1 MSIRVSSDRRNSV
14 LMIHKSHFCNLQYTN
29 TAQISYLIL
38 IQCFPFNISHA
49 FFLYNRLNYYICS
62 ELNLIRMK
70 ILSIHDLEKI
80 RRSAETALR
89 LREESND
96 KVTENSCGLALGS
109 QHLQILICGGTGCK
123 ASSSHLIADN
133 LNKILKEN
141 GITDKVEVITT
152 GCFGFCEKGPIVKII
167 PDNTFYTQVTPE
179 DAEEIV
185 KEHIIGGK
193 KIERLLYT
201 DPKTEQ
207 KVSDS
212 KHMDFY
218 RKQLRIALRNCGFI
232 DPENIEEYIAR
243 NGYVALANYLLNHT
257 PDKVIDVIKRS
268 GLRGRGG
275 GGFPT
280 GLKWELTAR
289 QESDI
294 KYVVCNADEGD
305 PGAFMD
311 RSIMEGDPHS
321 IIEAMAL
328 CGYSIGASKGL
339 VYIRAEYPL
348 AIHRL
353 KTAITQAREYGLL
366 GGHILGTDFCFD
378 IDIRYGAGAFVC
390 GEETALIHS
399 MEGKR
404 GEPTLKPPFPAES
417 GYQNKPTN
425 VNNVETLANIPII
438 LINGA
443 EWFASIGTE
452 RSKGTK
458 VFALAGKINNVGLI
472 EVPMGTTLRE
482 VIYEIGGGIK
492 GDKKF
497 KAVQTGGPSG
507 GCLTEKHLDTPI
519 DFDNLLAAGS
529 MMGSGGMIVM
539 DEDDCMVSVARFFL
553 DFTVEESCGKCT
565 PCRIGNKRLLELLNK
580 ITEGKAT
587 EKDLQTLQTLGK
599 VIKDTALC
607 GLGQTSPNPVLSTL
621 DNFYDEYIEH
631 VRDKTCRAKQCKSL
645 LTYYISPDLC
655 IGCHLCAKNC
665 PADAI
670 TGLPRKPHTV
680 LPEKCIKCG
689 MCMARCKFNAISVY

>member
-1 MSIRVSSDRRNSV
+1 
-14 LMIHKSHFCNLQYTN
+14 
-29 TAQISYLIL
+29 
-38 IQCFPFNISHA
+38 
-49 FFLYNRLNYYICS
+49 
-62 ELNLIRMK
+62 MK

-80 RRSAETALR
+80 RKSAETALL
-89 LREESND
+89 LREESNE
-96 KVTENSCGLALGS
+96 KVAEQSCGLALGS

-123 ASSSHLIADN
+123 ASSSHDIADN
-133 LNKILKEN
+133 LNRLLEEN
-141 GITDKVEVITT
+141 GIADKVEVITT

-167 PDNTFYTQVTPE
+167 PDNTFYIQVTPE

-185 KEHIIGGK
+185 KVHIIGGK
-193 KIERLLYT
+193 RIERLLYI
-201 DPKTEQ
+201 DPKSE
-207 KVSDS
+207 KEVSDS

-218 RKQLRIALRNCGFI
+218 RKQMRIALRNCGFI

-243 NGYVALANYLLNHT
+243 NGYSALADYLLNHT
-257 PDKVIDVIKRS
+257 PADVIDVIKRA

-280 GLKWELTAR
+280 GLKWELASK
-289 QESDI
+289 QKSDI

-353 KTAITQAREYGLL
+353 KTAIAQAREYGLL
-366 GGHILGTDFCFD
+366 GGHILGTDFSFD
-378 IDIRYGAGAFVC
+378 IEIRYGAGAFVC

-404 GEPTLKPPFPAES
+404 GEPTLKPPFPAEA
-417 GYQNKPTN
+417 GYQGKPTN
-425 VNNVETLANIPII
+425 VNNVETLANVPII
-438 LINGA
+438 LTKGA
-443 EWFASIGTE
+443 EWFSAIGTE

-492 GDKKF
+492 GGKKF

-519 DFDNLLAAGS
+519 DFDNLLAVGS

-580 ITEGKAT
+580 ITEGKAI

-621 DNFYDEYIEH
+621 DNFYDEYVEH
-631 VRDKTCRAKQCKSL
+631 VHDKTCRAKQCKSL
-645 LTYYISPDLC
+645 LTYYINPDLC

-670 TGLPRKPHTV
+670 TGLPRKPHTI

-689 MCMARCKFNAISVY
+689 MCMARCKFKAISVC

>member
-1 MSIRVSSDRRNSV
+1 
-14 LMIHKSHFCNLQYTN
+14 
-29 TAQISYLIL
+29 
-38 IQCFPFNISHA
+38 
-49 FFLYNRLNYYICS
+49 
-62 ELNLIRMK
+62 MK
-70 ILSIHDLEKI
+70 ILSIHDLQSI
-80 RRSAETALR
+80 RKKAGQALS
-89 LREESND
+89 LREESNEIVAE
-96 KVTENSCGLALGS
+96 KSCGLAVGTK
-109 QHLQILICGGTGCK
+109 HLQILVCGGTGCK
-123 ASSSHLIADN
+123 ASSSHTITDHLQKKLEA
-133 LNKILKEN
+133 N
-141 GITDKVEVITT
+141 GISNQVEVITV

-179 DAEEIV
+179 DAEEIIT
-185 KEHIIGGK
+185 EHIIGGR
-193 KIERLLYT
+193 KIERLLYE
-201 DPKTEQ
+201 DPKTE
-207 KVSDS
+207 KAVSDS

-218 RKQLRIALRNCGFI
+218 RKQLRVALRNCGFI

-243 NGYVALANYLLNHT
+243 NGYFALADCLLQKQPT
-257 PDKVIDVIKRS
+257 EVIESIKRS

-280 GLKWELTAR
+280 GIKWELTHK
-289 QESDI
+289 QEADI

-321 IIEAMAL
+321 IVEAMAI

-348 AIHRL
+348 AIQRL
-353 KTAITQAREYGLL
+353 KKAIAQAREYGLL
-366 GGHILGTDFCFD
+366 GNNILGTPFGFD
-378 IDIRYGAGAFVC
+378 IEIRYGAGAFVC

-417 GYQNKPTN
+417 GYLGKPTN

-438 LINGA
+438 LTKGA
-443 EWFASIGTE
+443 DWYASIGTE

-492 GDKKF
+492 GGKKF

-519 DFDNLLAAGS
+519 DFDNLLAVGS

-539 DEDDCMVSVARFFL
+539 DEDDCMVSVSRFYL

-580 ITEGKAT
+580 ITDGRGT
-587 EKDLQTLQTLGK
+587 EKDLDTLSTLGR

-621 DNFYDEYIEH
+621 DNFYDEYLEH
-631 VRDKTCRAKQCKSL
+631 VKDKTCRAKQCKSL
-645 LTYYISPDLC
+645 LTYTINPELC

-670 TGLPRKPHTV
+670 NGTVRKPHAINPDT
-680 LPEKCIKCG
+680 CIKCG
-689 MCMARCKFNAISVY
+689 MCMARCKFKAILVC